1 MGSYSVRLGFA
12 TGYRTTGRRRVGA
25 YWVPGLKGNEMRDE
39 TLAKAQLAMARRR
52 AAAERLLAKPAV
64 QLAVAEPVEADN
76 TGYVR
81 SRIVLARKR

>member
-1 MGSYSVRLGFA
+1 
-12 TGYRTTGRRRVGA
+12 
-25 YWVPGLKGNEMRDE
+25 MRDE